1 MSSETMMVWS
11 VLFSG
16 IGIGFF
22 MYGKKQR
29 AAVPLFTGLALFI
42 YPYFVSS
49 VAMMIIVGVVLIV
62 LPYFVRL

>member
-1 MSSETMMVWS
+1 MDSEAIMLWS

-16 IGIGFF
+16 IGLGFF

-29 AAVPLFTGLALFI
+29 AVVPLFTGISLFI
-42 YPYFVSS
+42 YPYFISS
-49 VAMMIIVGVVLIV
+49 VAMLIIIGIILIA

>member
-1 MSSETMMVWS
+1 MNSEAMMMWS

-42 YPYFVSS
+42 YPYFVTS
-49 VAMMIIVGVVLIV
+49 VAMLIILGLALIA